1 MGYWNSNTNP
11 NAYLC
16 VAASL
21 AVIVWMRYLF
31 TSVSD
36 QIVHDQILY
45 PKVFYLF
52 DYVLY
57 VTIAGLNIQLLDSKW
72 EMLIDVMLLV
82 PHLYYRYVLEAP
94 PMGHT

>member
-1 MGYWNSNTNP
+1 MGYWDSNTNP

-31 TSVSD
+31 ISVSD
-36 QIVHDQILY
+36 QIVHDQTLY

-57 VTIAGLNIQLLDSKW
+57 VTIAGLNIQVLDLKW
-72 EMLIDVMLLV
+72 EMLMIDVMLLA
-82 PHLYYRYVLEAP
+82 PHLCYVLEAP
-94 PMGHT
+94 AMGYT